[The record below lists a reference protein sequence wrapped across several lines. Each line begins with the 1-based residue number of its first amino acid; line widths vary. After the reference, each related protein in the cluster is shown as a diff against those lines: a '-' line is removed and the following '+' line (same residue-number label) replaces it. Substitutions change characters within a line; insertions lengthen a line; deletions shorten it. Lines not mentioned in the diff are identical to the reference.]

1 MISINV
7 DTQLMISDNVAH
19 FVNHLEISQVTIIKT
34 DRSSLLQANA
44 IGVSYLN
51 TQVISELSIAIAPAE
66 TTIIIGANGCGK
78 STLLKTLA
86 RVLAPNSGSVT
97 LDGKDIHNSNTR
109 HVAKKLGLLPQG
121 PITPEGLTVR
131 ELVSQGRFP
140 HQSLLRQWTRED
152 ESAVA
157 QAMEIAD
164 ILQFSQRQVDDLSG
178 GQRQRCWIAMVL
190 AQQTDLILLDEPTTF
205 LDLKVQ
211 VDLMNLLAKLV
222 QDSGRTLL
230 MVLHDLNLAAA
241 YADQLI
247 MMKNGQIVHHA
258 SVERVFNSAN
268 LKQVFDLDVDMLT
281 DPRSGRPVCVPRYF
295 SAKQPLKTSTAAL

>member
-1 MISINV
+1 
-7 DTQLMISDNVAH
+7 
-19 FVNHLEISQVTIIKT
+19 
-34 DRSSLLQANA
+34 
-44 IGVSYLN
+44 
-51 TQVISELSIAIAPAE
+51 
-66 TTIIIGANGCGK
+66 
-78 STLLKTLA
+78 
-86 RVLAPNSGSVT
+86 
-97 LDGKDIHNSNTR
+97 
-109 HVAKKLGLLPQG
+109 
-121 PITPEGLTVR
+121 
-131 ELVSQGRFP
+131 
-140 HQSLLRQWTRED
+140 
-152 ESAVA
+152 
-157 QAMEIAD
+157 
-164 ILQFSQRQVDDLSG
+164 
-178 GQRQRCWIAMVL
+178 MVL